1 MNHSDLKIIQ
11 GCDLNLLLSLTVLIE
26 EGSVSKSAE
35 RLDISQPAMSQN
47 LKKIRNLFDEPLFV
61 KHGQGIKA
69 TEKARSL
76 LPGLHEWLEMSSRL
90 ILQKAFDPKEV
101 YGVVR
106 IAFIDTMTSEIVPQL
121 LEMVMQ
127 AAPNVEL
134 EFIHKPKHMFSM
146 LESGELDL
154 CIGGTETPP
163 ANIYGRKI
171 GLERFCIAS
180 SPTHPI
186 NQLSNPSLADIFSFE
201 TAEYSASNAAE
212 PQITQ
217 LAQANNLN
225 RKVSFSTSSM
235 LVLRNGLLAGKHIA
249 FISDIVTQNPYWKD
263 KLSILKHEALPEVE
277 STLYWHARVHQ
288 DPLVQWFKNRCLEL
302 ASGFREQGLY
312 QPA

>member
-11 GCDLNLLLSLTVLIE
+11 GCDLNLLLSLTVLIKE
-26 EGSVSKSAE
+26 ESVSKSAE

-47 LKKIRNLFDEPLFV
+47 LKKIRNLFDEPLFI

-69 TEKARSL
+69 TTKAQQL
-76 LPGLHEWLEMSSRL
+76 LSGLEEWLEMSSRL

-101 YGVVR
+101 HGVVR
-106 IAFIDTMTSEIVPQL
+106 IAFIDTMTSEIVPKI

-134 EFIHKPKHMFSM
+134 EFLHKPKNMFSM

-154 CIGGTETPP
+154 CIGGTELPP
-163 ANIYGRKI
+163 ANIHGR
-171 GLERFCIAS
+171 RFSLDKYSIAS
-180 SPTHPI
+180 SPIHPI
-186 NQLSNPSLADIFSFE
+186 NQIANLNLADIFSFD
-201 TAEYSASNAAE
+201 TAEYSVSNAAE

-217 LAQANNLN
+217 LAQANNLS

-235 LVLRNGLLAGKHIA
+235 LVLCNGLLAGKHIA
-249 FISDIVTQNPYWKD
+249 FISDIISQNPYWQK
-263 KLSILKHEALPEVE
+263 KLAMISHNDLPEVE

-288 DPLVQWFKNRCLEL
+288 DPLVQWFKNNCLML
-302 ASGFREQGLY
+302 VGGFKDQEVVT
-312 QPA
+312 PF